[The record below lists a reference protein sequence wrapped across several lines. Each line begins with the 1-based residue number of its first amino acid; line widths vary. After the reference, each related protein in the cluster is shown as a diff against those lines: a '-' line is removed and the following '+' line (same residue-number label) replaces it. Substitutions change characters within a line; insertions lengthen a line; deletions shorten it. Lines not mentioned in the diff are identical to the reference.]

1 MFYYSYLNYNT
12 TFKMFLV
19 INLIFYAT
27 VYIHT
32 HTHTHY
38 LANVQADSHNAY
50 TLE

>member
-1 MFYYSYLNYNT
+1 
-12 TFKMFLV
+12 MFLG

-27 VYIHT
+27 VYIYIYIYT

-38 LANVQADSHNAY
+38 LANRQADTHNAY